1 MERKRYVRKVSKKS
15 SFKEEGK
22 KTCDS
27 LDKIEEEKPEIKI
40 VKKE

>member
-27 LDKIEEEKPEIKI
+27 LDKIEEKPEIKI